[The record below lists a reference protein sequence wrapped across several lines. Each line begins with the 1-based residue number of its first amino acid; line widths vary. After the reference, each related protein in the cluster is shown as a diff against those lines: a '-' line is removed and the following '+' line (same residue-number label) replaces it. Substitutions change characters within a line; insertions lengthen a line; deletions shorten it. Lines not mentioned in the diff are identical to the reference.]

1 MLRHRRA
8 LAGVVVAAG
17 LGALVVLLVLS
28 GGSDRSGSWPVRA
41 SGPAGSHARFVFLAS
56 RRSNQCGLQAAALD
70 RYSGRDRLQGSCCS
84 AMDEHAYRAQVE
96 RLRAYRRL
104 APIPPDPYDIAIPL
118 VRRLLRYDRSISLSR
133 AQRRTYARAMALS
146 EQKGA
151 VLLSLLALER
161 LPRAGQVPDR
171 RPALAAKA
179 ARHPHRSARGLRRSG
194 PAALADGDQLAGTS
208 VARPAEPTKSRR
220 RASRR

>member
-96 RLRAYRRL
+96 RLRAYRGV

-146 EQKGA
+146 EQKGPCCCPCWRWSA
-151 VLLSLLALER
+151 FRGLAKYLI
-161 LPRAGQVPDR
+161 
-171 RPALAAKA
+171 A
-179 ARHPHRSARGLRRSG
+179 ARRWPPRRLATLIDLLEGCGGRGQQHSR
-194 PAALADGDQLAGTS
+194 AATS
-208 VARPAEPTKSRR
+208 
-220 RASRR
+220 